1 MNMNLEKLSL
11 VNFKNYDQADFEF
24 SAKLNCFVGDN
35 GMGKTNLLDAIHY
48 LSLTKSYFTSIDS
61 LNIKYFTDFF
71 MVKGAFNFDDNTNTI
86 ACSVQ
91 KNKKKKFSRN
101 KKDYKKLADHIGLIP
116 VVMISPADSALIL
129 DGSEIRRKFLDTVIS
144 QYDRKYLEDLMNYNR
159 ALLQRN
165 ILLKS
170 FFKDGRF
177 QPENLE
183 LWNDQL
189 IPPGERIHKK
199 RIEFVSNLLPKFQDY
214 YNTISSWKEKV
225 GLSYKSQLHD
235 NDFRDL
241 LRKNLDKD
249 GILQYTTVGIHKD
262 DLQLELNNHPIK
274 KGGSQGQ
281 QKTYLV
287 ALKFAKFSFMKQVT
301 GKKPIILLDDIFDKF
316 DASRVKQIIQIISG
330 PEFGQIF
337 ITDTHRTRLEEILQ
351 QLNADHKVFRIN
363 HEVSEI
369 ENS

>member
-1 MNMNLEKLSL
+1 MYLEKLSL
-11 VNFKNYDQADFEF
+11 INFKNYEQADFEF
-24 SAKLNCFVGDN
+24 SSKLNCFVGDN

-61 LNIKYFTDFF
+61 QNIRHFAEFF
-71 MVKGAFNFDDNTNTI
+71 MVRGGFYFDDKTQTI
-86 ACSVQ
+86 LCSVQ
-91 KNKKKKFSRN
+91 RNRKKKFSRN

-129 DGSEIRRKFLDTVIS
+129 DGSEMRRKFLDAVIS
-144 QYDRKYLEDLMNYNR
+144 QYDHKYLEDLIHYNR

-170 FFKDGRF
+170 FFKEGRF
-177 QPENLE
+177 QQEALE
-183 LWNDQL
+183 LWNEQI

-199 RIEFVSNLLPKFQDY
+199 RVDFVQNLLPGFQDY
-214 YNTISSWKEKV
+214 YNIISSWKEKV
-225 GLSYKSQLHD
+225 GLSYKSQLHN
-235 NDFRDL
+235 NDFRTL
-241 LRKNLDKD
+241 LKENREKD

-262 DLQLELNNHPIK
+262 DLQLELNGHPIK
-274 KGGSQGQ
+274 KSGSQGQ

-287 ALKFAKFSFMKQVT
+287 ALKFAKFKFIQEIT
-301 GKKPIILLDDIFDKF
+301 GKKPILLLDDIFDKF

-330 PEFGQIF
+330 SEFGQIF

-351 QLNADHKVFRIN
+351 QLKADHKVFRIN
-363 HEVSEI
+363 HEISEI
-369 ENS
+369 KNT

>member
-1 MNMNLEKLSL
+1 MNLERLSL
-11 VNFKNYDQADFEF
+11 INFKNYEQADFHF
-24 SAKLNCFVGDN
+24 STKLNCFVGDN

-48 LSLTKSYFTSIDS
+48 LSLTKSFFTSIDS
-61 LNIKYFTDFF
+61 QNIKYHSEFF
-71 MVKGAFNFDDNTNTI
+71 MVKGDFNLDEKTQTI

-91 KNKKKKFSRN
+91 RNRKKKFTRN

-129 DGSEIRRKFLDTVIS
+129 GGSEIRRKFMDAVIS
-144 QYDRKYLEDLMNYNR
+144 QYDRKYLEDLINYNR

-177 QPENLE
+177 EPESLE

-189 IPPGERIHKK
+189 IPPGERIHKR

-235 NDFRDL
+235 NDFREL
-241 LRKNLDKD
+241 LTRNRDKD
-249 GILQYTTVGIHKD
+249 GILQYTTIGIHKD
-262 DLQLELNNHPIK
+262 DLQLELNDHPIK
-274 KGGSQGQ
+274 RVGSQGQ

-287 ALKFAKFSFMKQVT
+287 ALKFAKFNFMQQVT
-301 GKKPIILLDDIFDKF
+301 GKKPILLLDDIFDKF
-316 DASRVKQIIQIISG
+316 DASRVEQIIQIISE
-330 PEFGQIF
+330 PEYGQIF

-369 ENS
+369 VDA